1 MSFAA
6 QGLNL
11 STYSANEVAPRIHT
25 YSSSVDT
32 LGAITSDPKYFGSV
46 APVVS
51 VNDVFYISDCTGLP
65 NGKGFF
71 YVENASIYYKTV
83 ALNSMGNSASAV
95 IGTVTATENTAF
107 QITGMSNLNATL
119 TAAIPGAVVGA
130 IYPAMFTFDAGGE
143 LPGTFP
149 AVVANILNTNLYPA
163 PGLETAAF
171 YFIKIIAVAPTR
183 FSIYSTLA
191 DATSGANA
199 YTIDFAGNNASVN
212 IPIQMLP
219 NYGYTAQNIVGS
231 TVPFILPPAIVAGS
245 VPIGNPTGLPG
256 VSNLNVGD
264 TIHFANQTG
273 ANVYIFQNPGQQI
286 IIGAGVAAATSGFGG
301 TLLAD
306 GVVNQCCLE
315 SNTVSQAFDLVVLSN
330 TPATMAF
337 PYGQTMFNLVNG
349 VNVIGALQ
357 YL

>member
-71 YVENASIYYKTV
+71 YVESSSIYYKTV

-95 IGTVTATENTAF
+95 IGTVTTTENTAF
-107 QITGMSNLNATL
+107 SITDFSNPNATL
-119 TAAIPGAVVGA
+119 TADIPGAVVGA
-130 IYPAMFTFDAGGE
+130 IYPVMFTCANGGD

-149 AVVANILNTNLYPA
+149 AVAANIINTYLYPD

-171 YFIKIIAVAPTR
+171 YFIKIISVRPTT

-191 DATSGANA
+191 DATAGANA
-199 YTIDFAGNNASVN
+199 YTINFDGNDASVN
-212 IPIQMLP
+212 IPIQMNT
-219 NYGYTAQNIVGS
+219 NYGYTVQNIAGS

-245 VPIGNPTGLPG
+245 VSVVNPTG

-286 IIGAGVAAATSGFGG
+286 IIGAGAAAVTSGFGR
-301 TLLAD
+301 TLLA
-306 GVVNQCCLE
+306 GGMVNQCCLE

-330 TPATMAF
+330 TLASVGF
-337 PYGQTMFNLVNG
+337 PSGQTMFNLVNG